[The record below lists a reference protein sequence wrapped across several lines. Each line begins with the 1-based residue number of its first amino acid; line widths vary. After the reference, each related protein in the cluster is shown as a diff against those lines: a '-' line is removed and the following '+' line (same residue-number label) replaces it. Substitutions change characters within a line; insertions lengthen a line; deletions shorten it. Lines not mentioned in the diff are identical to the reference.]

1 VLVGGFSFSGDL
13 SARAH
18 AQPHLLNIKENE
30 SELAK
35 VDALLAAVGEEL
47 EANTLPPIG
56 CPAKRATRTHK
67 KKKKKNEKDIKIGKD
82 KNKNKEKMNRNEDPA
97 RILLKPPSPRSN
109 NWSETH
115 THKSLSPFLFYFF
128 IFFQIAFWLA
138 LYTHIDDG
146 RLPNVW
152 ERDRRLFF

>member
-1 VLVGGFSFSGDL
+1 MFLFFFFFFPLFSFRGVGGRFSFSGDL

-56 CPAKRATRTHK
+56 CPAERATRTHQK
-67 KKKKKNEKDIKIGKD
+67 KKK
-82 KNKNKEKMNRNEDPA
+82 
-97 RILLKPPSPRSN
+97 
-109 NWSETH
+109 T
-115 THKSLSPFLFYFF
+115 
-128 IFFQIAFWLA
+128 
-138 LYTHIDDG
+138 
-146 RLPNVW
+146 
-152 ERDRRLFF
+152 RRT